1 MGSATIRAYSH
12 SFVSRFRDRVM
23 LLLHVLDGGPVTPAT
38 LWRRWQVEPAVLAL
52 VVVSAVLYAV
62 GIRRLWGRAGGGHVV
77 SRWGVAAFYT
87 GLVLL
92 LVALC
97 SPLDAL
103 ADTLFSAHMVQHVIL
118 IAIAPPLLVLGIPT
132 LPLLWGLPHDA
143 RLAVG
148 RAWKASR
155 LGAVGHA
162 LVRPVPALVL
172 HTLALWLWHLPGP
185 YASALAHPVVHALE
199 HGCFF
204 GTALLVWWVAIRPL
218 GRRPADTAWALFV
231 LLGTFVSSGAL
242 GAILT
247 FADTPWYYAQSV
259 GAGAWGL
266 TPLEDQQLAGLIMWI
281 PASFAYIIAIL
292 AIASRWL
299 HDPDGAPAQPSQE
312 NGAAGAGE
320 LYALH

>member
-1 MGSATIRAYSH
+1 MHPATLLRCSH

-38 LWRRWQVEPAVLAL
+38 LWQRWKVEPAVLAL
-52 VVVSAVLYAV
+52 VVMSATLYTV
-62 GIRRLWGRAGGGHVV
+62 GIRRLWQRAGRGHVV
-77 SRWGVAAFYT
+77 SGWGVAAFFT

-118 IAIAPPLLVLGIPT
+118 IAVAPPLLVLGIPT

-143 RLAVG
+143 RIAIG

-162 LVRPVPALVL
+162 LLRPIPALVL

-185 YASALAHPVVHALE
+185 YATALANPAVHALE
-199 HGCFF
+199 HTCFLV
-204 GTALLVWWVAIRPL
+204 TALLVWWVAIRPL
-218 GRRPADTAWALFV
+218 GRRPSDTAWALVV
-231 LLGTFVSSGAL
+231 LIGTFVSSGAL

-266 TPLEDQQLAGLIMWI
+266 TALEDQQLAGLIMWI

-299 HDPDGAPAQPSQE
+299 HDPEGAPAQPVETAQGG
-312 NGAAGAGE
+312 GAE

>member
-1 MGSATIRAYSH
+1 
-12 SFVSRFRDRVM
+12 M

-38 LWRRWQVEPAVLAL
+38 LWQRWRIEPAVLVL
-52 VVVSAVLYAV
+52 VVVSGALYAV
-62 GIRRLWGRAGGGHVV
+62 GIRRLWRRAGTGHVV
-77 SRWGVAAFYT
+77 SAFGVAAFYA
-87 GLVLL
+87 GLLTL

-118 IAIAPPLLVLGIPT
+118 IAVAPPLLVLGIPT
-132 LPLLWGLPHDA
+132 LPLMWGLPHDA
-143 RLAVG
+143 RVAVG

-155 LGAVGHA
+155 LGVLGHT

-185 YASALAHPVVHALE
+185 YATALANPAVHALE
-199 HGCFF
+199 HACFF
-204 GTALLVWWVAIRPL
+204 TTALLVWWVAIRPV
-218 GRRPADTAWALFV
+218 GRRSSDTAWGILV
-231 LLGTFVSSGAL
+231 LIGTFVSSGAL

-247 FADTPWYYAQSV
+247 FSDTPWYYAQSV

-266 TPLEDQQLAGLIMWI
+266 SALQDQQLAGLIMWI
-281 PASFAYIIAIL
+281 PAGFAYIIGIL
-292 AIASRWL
+292 AIAARAL
-299 HDPDGAPAQPSQE
+299 QDPTPAVAAPPETDDGGS
-312 NGAAGAGE
+312 GAE